1 MSLDLSIFI
10 TYIGIIV
17 LIFAFGKLFLFPIK
31 VVLKVVLNSIL
42 GGILLMVFN
51 MLGQSFGV
59 MIPFN
64 VLNAGIVGILG
75 LPGVIMLL
83 LLTR

>member
-10 TYIGIIV
+10 TYVGIIV
-17 LIFAFGKLFLFPIK
+17 LIFVFGKLFLFPIK
-31 VVLKVVLNSIL
+31 VVLKVVLNSVL
-42 GGILLMVFN
+42 GGILLLVFN
-51 MLGQSFGV
+51 AIGQNFDI
-59 MIPFN
+59 MTPFN

>member
-10 TYIGIIV
+10 TYVGIIV
-17 LIFAFGKLFLFPIK
+17 LIFVFGKLCLFPIK
-31 VVLKVVLNSIL
+31 VVLKVVLNSVL
-42 GGILLMVFN
+42 GGILLLVFN
-51 MLGQSFGV
+51 AIGQTFDIT
-59 MIPFN
+59 IPFN